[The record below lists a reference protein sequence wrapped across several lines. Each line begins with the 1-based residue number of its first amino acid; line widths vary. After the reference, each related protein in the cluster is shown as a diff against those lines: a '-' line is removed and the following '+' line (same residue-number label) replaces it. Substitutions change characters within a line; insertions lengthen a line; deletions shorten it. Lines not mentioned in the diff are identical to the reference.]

1 MPKIH
6 STQPNYLRVSCHFI
20 NLHANIEV
28 IEYGQHRGHGRPG
41 KDSQPTLISHIQ
53 AEILPKET
61 AITIATE
68 QAGRLILSTNVLDA
82 NKLRNEDVLL
92 EYKAQQS
99 TEGGFRFL
107 KDPLFF
113 TSTVFLNSRKTVA
126 ALAMVMGLCL
136 VVYSLGQRAL
146 RQSLKRGSQTIQN
159 QLGKPTATPTLRW
172 AFQCFM
178 SIDLLTFPS
187 FKQISNLSQQRC

>member
-28 IEYGQHRGHGRPG
+28 IEYGQHRGCRRPC
-41 KDSQPTLISHIQ
+41 KDSEPTLISHIQ
-53 AEILPKET
+53 AEIVPKET

-68 QAGRLILSTNVLDA
+68 QAGRFILSTNVLDA
-82 NKLRNEDVLL
+82 NKLRNEDGLR

-99 TEGGFRFL
+99 TERGFRVL

-113 TSTVFLNSRKTVA
+113 TSTVFLNSRKRVA
-126 ALAMVMGLCL
+126 ALAMVMGLCFL
-136 VVYSLGQRAL
+136 VYSLGHRAL
-146 RQSLKRGSQTIQN
+146 RQSIKRAS
-159 QLGKPTATPTLRW
+159 
-172 AFQCFM
+172 
-178 SIDLLTFPS
+178 
-187 FKQISNLSQQRC
+187 